1 QRLVR
6 ASSYVSQCLRWLGE
20 LEQARELG
28 QRNVAMAQAL
38 GDRDLQ
44 ITATTYL
51 AVIHSGLG
59 DYRPA
64 SELLRWI
71 LDLLKDDPQRRYSGM
86 AGLPSV
92 FSHMSLARSLAEL
105 GQFTLAALHGDEALR
120 IAETS
125 GQPFDLAMACLG
137 LGIVRLIQGDLPA
150 AIAVLERARE
160 LCRTWD
166 FPSTLTWALPDLGA
180 AYTRSGRVIEAL
192 AVLEEALAR
201 AASQG
206 VVLLESLRLVYL
218 AEARLAAGQRDLA
231 RAVAERALEHARE
244 HTERGNEARAL
255 HLLGEIA
262 AQEDHPD
269 VATAEAHYRA
279 AITLAS
285 ELGMH
290 PLVAHCAL
298 GLGQLYHRTGDR
310 AKADE
315 YLTIAGTMYREMDI
329 GFWLPQAE
337 AALGREIGTR
347 SQPG

>member
-86 AGLPSV
+86 AGLPPV
-92 FSHMSLARSLAEL
+92 FSHMSLARRLPPPR
-105 GQFTLAALHGDEALR
+105 QFPPAALHGDEALR

-125 GQPFDLAMACLG
+125 GQPFDLAMA
-137 LGIVRLIQGDLPA
+137 VRLIQGDLPA

-192 AVLEEALAR
+192 AVLEEA
-201 AASQG
+201 
-206 VVLLESLRLVYL
+206 
-218 AEARLAAGQRDLA
+218 
-231 RAVAERALEHARE
+231 
-244 HTERGNEARAL
+244 
-255 HLLGEIA
+255 
-262 AQEDHPD
+262 
-269 VATAEAHYRA
+269 
-279 AITLAS
+279 
-285 ELGMH
+285 
-290 PLVAHCAL
+290 
-298 GLGQLYHRTGDR
+298 
-310 AKADE
+310 
-315 YLTIAGTMYREMDI
+315 
-329 GFWLPQAE
+329 
-337 AALGREIGTR
+337 
-347 SQPG
+347 